1 VTEPG
6 PPTLYERYRD
16 ALRVGHLAS
25 LRGNHAVAVRAYLEA
40 AAILPERAAPYVGLG
55 RTELAAGRATEALGA
70 YGAALERA
78 SSDTAALDGMARSL
92 LALDRP
98 AEAADTLDRLA
109 ITLLEL
115 DRGADAL
122 AALERAI
129 NVAESRWRRAAVDRL
144 RSEHGLHDA
153 PWLGALPMPGVALAA
168 DAGIAPFDAD
178 RAGPRVAPGVVPE
191 NLRRLA
197 GEIEA
202 ASAGG
207 DVAGLVRGALDLAR
221 ADRLRAAIDACHDAL
236 SVSPA
241 DPDVHRALAT
251 IYRRRGWEHAARLKA
266 RLVERYLG
274 IVDDPHELDAVA
286 DQAEAGRDVLAL
298 LEVANRHAERG
309 RRAAALELDFRALVI
324 APADP
329 RVHLAIARL
338 HLALGWRRRAV
349 DEVARLA
356 RLVELTGDDDGRRR
370 VAAFVNA
377 ELRPKSREAAAK
389 S

>member
-1 VTEPG
+1 MTEPA

-25 LRGNHAVAVRAYLEA
+25 LRGNHDVAVRAYLEA
-40 AAILPERAAPYVGLG
+40 AAILPDRAAPYAGLG
-55 RTELAAGRATEALGA
+55 RAELAAGRATEALRA
-70 YGAALERA
+70 YGAAVERA
-78 SSDTAALDGMARSL
+78 SSDTAALDGMARCL
-92 LALDRP
+92 IALDRP

-115 DRGADAL
+115 DRVADAL

-129 NVAESRWRRAAVDRL
+129 DLAESRWRRAAIERL
-144 RSEHGLHDA
+144 RSEQVPPEA
-153 PWLGALPMPGVALAA
+153 PWLGALPVASIAL
-168 DAGIAPFDAD
+168 DSVAGLPAFDAD
-178 RAGPRVAPGVVPE
+178 RDGLRVAPGVVPE
-191 NLRRLA
+191 DLRRLA

-202 ASAGG
+202 ASAAG
-207 DVAGLVRGALDLAR
+207 DVAGLVRGAVALTR

-241 DPDVHRALAT
+241 DPDVHRALAA
-251 IYRRRGWEHAARLKA
+251 IYRRRGWERAARLKA

-274 IVDDPHELDAVA
+274 IVDDPHELDGLAERAEVA
-286 DQAEAGRDVLAL
+286 RDVGAL
-298 LEVANRHAERG
+298 LEVADRHADRG
-309 RRAAALELDFRALVI
+309 RRATALELAFRALAI

-329 RVHLAIARL
+329 RVHLAIARV

-349 DEVARLA
+349 EEVARLA
-356 RLVELTGDDDGRRR
+356 RLVELTGDEDGRRR

-377 ELRPKSREAAAK
+377 ELRPVSREAAAG